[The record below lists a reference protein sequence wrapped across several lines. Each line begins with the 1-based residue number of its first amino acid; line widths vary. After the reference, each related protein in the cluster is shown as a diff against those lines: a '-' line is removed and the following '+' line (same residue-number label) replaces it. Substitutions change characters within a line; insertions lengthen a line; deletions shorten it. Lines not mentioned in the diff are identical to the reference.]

1 MMEKQ
6 FLTSPSK
13 VTPNEISWMDRAKL
27 FFVNSKMD
35 GFGLFVFLL
44 SCSLVFSIVIAKLGF
59 IFGVLILLVIVGIPI
74 IYGFI
79 IYPKFGIIVFLISAY
94 FIMYIYRMDI
104 GDYPLGTVMDFMEL
118 LLIIGFFVQQ
128 KRRNDWKVLKSPI
141 STMILIWIAYNL
153 MQVANPWAESKLA
166 WVYTIRSVAAIMLMY
181 FVFLF
186 NIETTNFVKIILKLW
201 ILMSLFAALYGL
213 KQQFI
218 GFTDFEN
225 RYLLS
230 DPEIAGLLFIGGQWR
245 KFSIFSDPGAFSY
258 NMVISSL
265 LCIGLATGP
274 LKVYQKRIL
283 WLIAFICLFS
293 MLYSGTRGAYVLL
306 PTGIVIFAVLKFSK
320 QVVFLSVL
328 AAILLAI
335 VVFMPTSNR
344 TIYRFQSAFRP
355 SEDASFNVRKNNQKR
370 IQPYILSHPLGGGMG
385 ATGMWGKRFSPNSV
399 LANFP
404 PDSGYVR
411 VAVEMG
417 WIGLF
422 LFCLLMFTILKVGI
436 HHYFAIKDP
445 ALKSYCLAMILIV
458 FALNVGNYPQ
468 EALVQFPTN
477 VLFYL
482 VIALIEVTYRLD
494 LAKNQKSNLN
504 LAL

>member
-1 MMEKQ
+1 MMEKK
-6 FLTSPSK
+6 FLTSPTK
-13 VTPNEISWMDRAKL
+13 VTPNEISWMDWAKL
-27 FFVNSKMD
+27 FFANSKMD

-44 SCSLVFSIVIAKLGF
+44 SCSLVFSIIIAKLGF

-94 FIMYIYRMDI
+94 FIMFIYRMDI
-104 GDYPLGTVMDFMEL
+104 VDFPLGTVMDFMQL
-118 LLIIGFFVQQ
+118 LLIFGFFVQQ

-141 STMILIWIAYNL
+141 STMILIWIVYNL
-153 MQVANPWAESKLA
+153 IEVANPWADSKMA
-166 WVYTIRSVAAIMLMY
+166 WVYTIRSLAVIMLMY

-186 NIETTNFVKIILKLW
+186 NIETKEFIKTILKLW
-201 ILMSLFAALYGL
+201 ILLSLFAAIYGL

-225 RYLLS
+225 KYLNS

-274 LKVYQKRIL
+274 LKMYKKVIL

-293 MLYSGTRGAYVLL
+293 MLYSGTRGAFALL
-306 PTGIVIFAVLKFSK
+306 PIGIVIFSILKFNK
-320 QVVFLSVL
+320 QVLFFSIL
-328 AAILLAI
+328 AAIVLAI
-335 VVFMPTSNR
+335 VVFMPTSNG

-355 SEDASFNVRKNNQKR
+355 SEDASFNARKTNQKR
-370 IQPYILSHPLGGGMG
+370 IQPFILSHPLGGGLG
-385 ATGMWGKRFSPNSV
+385 ATGMWGRRFSPNSM
-399 LANFP
+399 LAKFP

-436 HHYFAIKDP
+436 HHYFVIKDP
-445 ALKSYCLAMILIV
+445 ALKSYCLSMILVV
-458 FALNVGNYPQ
+458 FALNIGNYPQ
-468 EALVQFPTN
+468 EALVQFPNN

-482 VIALIEVTYRLD
+482 VIALMEVTYRLD
-494 LAKNQKSNLN
+494 LAKNPKSNLN